1 MAAVLKTAVR
11 EERTVGSNPT
21 LAAIF
26 EQKEACEYASV
37 FGQLSLAVAQGMW
50 EYGAGHVQS
59 R

>member
-1 MAAVLKTAVR
+1 
-11 EERTVGSNPT
+11 
-21 LAAIF
+21 
-26 EQKEACEYASV
+26 V